1 MNILLCRVNAHG
13 IGMAQHTAIL
23 FRGTVYNCYN
33 DICAVCLFLMLRKIS
48 FSSYILFSLF
58 VPDRQE
64 NLLQIVDCIP
74 FDTHVHITPGS
85 DFG

>member
-1 MNILLCRVNAHG
+1 MNILLCRINAHG

-33 DICAVCLFLMLRKIS
+33 DICAVCLSLMLGEIS
-48 FSSYILFSLF
+48 FSSYVLFSLF
-58 VPDRQE
+58 VPNCQE
-64 NLLQIVDCIP
+64 NFLQIIDSIP
-74 FDTHVHITPGS
+74 FNACVHITPGS